1 MLLISPTL
9 LDIMALL
16 LALVIGLI
24 VGLERTGRATKE
36 DKIKGAGIRTFAL
49 VSVVGFLVTFVFKN
63 EGGLLVINVLIFSF
77 LFISLPILRRPKGS
91 RGLTTSTA
99 LMLIFLIGMI
109 FGIGRPIL
117 GCMSGLFLLTLTSS
131 KRILHRFAEVLSK
144 KDLMSAVRFLIVAMI
159 LLPITYSLGPIH
171 RLVGPGR
178 VFDPLQALMMVLFVS
193 SISFLSYVVM
203 KLYGVGR
210 GLKMSAFIGG
220 LVSSA
225 AATASISEKSKKI
238 TEGLNSS
245 VISILLSNTSMFI
258 KDYVI
263 ILMIAGYVLA
273 RQFILPMVLFL
284 LLTGIFLMFF
294 TIKKG
299 AKTADINSLK
309 IDLGTPFALKPATK
323 FAIFFSLIWVS
334 SYLLQNHVG
343 GPGVYMVSIGGL
355 ISTTSVSAS
364 ISSLYVAGEIRALTA
379 LSTMLLAFGLGSI
392 SKIFIAR
399 AYNKRLASDIFLPML
414 VLGTTSFIL
423 VLLLN

>member
-1 MLLISPTL
+1 MAISTPLIDTISF
-9 LDIMALL
+9 L
-16 LALVIGLI
+16 LAILIGLL
-24 VGLERTGRATKE
+24 VGFERTTRSIRDDE
-36 DKIKGAGIRTFAL
+36 IKGAGLRTFAL
-49 VSVVGFLVTFVFKN
+49 VSVVGFLLTYFFKD
-63 EGGLLVINVLIFSF
+63 EVELLMISVLIFS
-77 LFISLPILRRPKGS
+77 LFFIFLPIVHRPITS
-91 RGLTTSTA
+91 PGLTTSSA
-99 LMLIFLIGMI
+99 LILIFLSGII
-109 FGIGRPIL
+109 FGLGRPIL
-117 GCMSGLFLLTLTSS
+117 GSISGLSLLALTSS
-131 KRILHRFAEVLSK
+131 KKILHSFAEILSK
-144 KDLMSAVRFLIVAMI
+144 KDLWSAVRFLIVAMI

-171 RLVGPGR
+171 GLVGPGR

-203 KLYGVGR
+203 KLYGARR
-210 GLKMSAFIGG
+210 GLQISAFIGG

-263 ILMIAGYVLA
+263 IFTVAGYVLA
-273 RQFILPMVLFL
+273 REFILPMVLFL
-284 LLTGIFLMFF
+284 LLTGISLLFF
-294 TIKKG
+294 DRKRG
-299 AKTADINSLK
+299 AKTADLNSLK

-323 FAIFFSLIWVS
+323 FAILFSLIWVS

-364 ISSLYVAGEIRALTA
+364 ISSLYVAGEIGALTA

-392 SKIFIAR
+392 SKILIVR
-399 AYNKRLASDIFLPML
+399 AYNKRLARDVFLPLL